1 MPVKG
6 PESKEVD
13 QAPIGFLNVS
23 ALNGKQRRHG
33 FCKTSRHKGT
43 MLIFLK

>member
-1 MPVKG
+1 
-6 PESKEVD
+6 
-13 QAPIGFLNVS
+13 
-23 ALNGKQRRHG
+23 LNGKQRRHG